1 MKKCHVS
8 SERFQNARQLV
19 HLSSLLRSF
28 KLVTSL
34 WVVGN
39 VEGMVPSSK
48 FLQIKYLQIVQCK
61 M

>member
-1 MKKCHVS
+1 MKKCNIS
-8 SERFQNARQLV
+8 SERFQNERQLE

-39 VEGMVPSSK
+39 VEGMVSSSK
-48 FLQIKYLQIVQCK
+48 FLQIEYLEIAQCK